1 MSRSQLRAERPWLR
15 APPAST
21 RLGAG
26 VSLGCPAPEPQLEPA
41 MPELA
46 WARCAPAHPARE
58 APGDHLPPLTLPAE
72 RLQGEG
78 WTLTVSR
85 AGAGNPWA
93 MPEVLQASAGGKVKQ
108 AQTTRPSIFQHQTEP
123 ALD

>member
-26 VSLGCPAPEPQLEPA
+26 VEPA